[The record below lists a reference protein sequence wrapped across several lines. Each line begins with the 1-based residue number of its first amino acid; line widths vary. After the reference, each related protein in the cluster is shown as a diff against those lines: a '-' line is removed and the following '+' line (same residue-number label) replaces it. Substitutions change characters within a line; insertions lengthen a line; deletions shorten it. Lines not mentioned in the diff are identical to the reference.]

1 MSCASLRV
9 RRLISGGRCSVGG
22 VPGGQPSR
30 SFTTS
35 RPRRSGS
42 RPLTDLRVRI
52 FPLRQRG
59 LKGQGSPTLRSR
71 RPDLSWAPGRG
82 RRGGVLRNIGNRSIS
97 RAWWRMSQYSGV
109 RGRRMPAN
117 SSSNLLSCNV
127 GQSPSTPFFFLF
139 LVNVPKAFPLPNT
152 CGLIFREA
160 RKS

>member
-1 MSCASLRV
+1 M
-9 RRLISGGRCSVGG
+9 GG

-71 RPDLSWAPGRG
+71 RPDLSWALGRG
-82 RRGGVLRNIGNRSIS
+82 RRGGGVLRDFGNRSIS
-97 RAWWRMSQYSGV
+97 RAWWRMSQYSGI

-117 SSSNLLSCNV
+117 SSSSLLSCNV
-127 GQSPSTPFFFLF
+127 GQSPPPRFFFF
-139 LVNVPKAFPLPNT
+139 PIFGKRPKSISSAQYLWFS
-152 CGLIFREA
+152 FREA